1 MTGSGDA
8 SRSGDRGR
16 AAGALALAAV
26 LSMMPAAC
34 SLFDPRAPEDP
45 DESPQFWQ
53 YPSIPSIVVSNL
65 DGSLENQSITLYMTC
80 FDTTFAFNADPAD
93 TIEYGGGLQFGDWDY
108 EVEQNTLI
116 NLFAQ
121 AQGTGAP
128 AESLV
133 SVTFT
138 TVSGQ
143 PDPPAPVDSATIWRD
158 YSIVVAGSEYATWE
172 SPARGRARM
181 TMIESSSATWAISR
195 WEDYRP
201 DDYTGDSYTWGV
213 AKADYR

>member
-1 MTGSGDA
+1 MSGHAD
-8 SRSGDRGR
+8 SSYGRVRSLRT
-16 AAGALALAAV
+16 GALYLV
-26 LSMMPAAC
+26 LSVSLLPASC

-53 YPSIPSIVVSNL
+53 YPSVPSIVISNL

-80 FDTTFAFNADPAD
+80 FDTTFAFLADPAD
-93 TIEYGGGLQFGDWDY
+93 TIEYGGALEFGNWDY

-121 AQGTGAP
+121 VQGTGAP

-143 PDPPAPVDSATIWRD
+143 PDPPAPVDSVTIWRD
-158 YSIVVAGSEYATWE
+158 YSIVVAGSGYATWE
-172 SPARGRARM
+172 NPARGRAVI
-181 TMIESSSATWAISR
+181 TMVESSSATWSVRR

-213 AKADYR
+213 TKADYR